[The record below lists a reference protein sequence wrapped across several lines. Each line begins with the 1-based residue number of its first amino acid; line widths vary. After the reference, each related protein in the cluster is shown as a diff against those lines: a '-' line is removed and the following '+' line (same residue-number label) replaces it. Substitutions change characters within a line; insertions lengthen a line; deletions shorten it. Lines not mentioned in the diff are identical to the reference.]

1 MNFILKSDKYHP
13 AMIQV
18 QLTPRSVG
26 QQIPG
31 DRYRGITHNS
41 HCVPCYP
48 WMYPLRLRN
57 FRLQAGITCRIRSLG
72 SNPRIA
78 DRLAQ
83 MGILPGIEVTVL
95 RIGPMGNPLELA
107 VGGSQAIA
115 LRASETDTLDCEL
128 VSLPLSLARSDGQ
141 TYRIRALQGG
151 QRYQEKLAAAGLR
164 PGVLLQV
171 VSNRPWRLQLLPN
184 NACVQLGQ
192 GEAEKMII
200 EPVDSTDA

>member
-128 VSLPLSLARSDGQ
+128 VSLPPEPGPVGWPDLPHQGLAGRPTVSGKTGRCRSQTRRSVAGGKQPSLAPA
-141 TYRIRALQGG
+141 TI
-151 QRYQEKLAAAGLR
+151 
-164 PGVLLQV
+164 
-171 VSNRPWRLQLLPN
+171 
-184 NACVQLGQ
+184 
-192 GEAEKMII
+192 AE
-200 EPVDSTDA
+200 